1 MPSLAFNSSASM
13 SRRNVN
19 ILTQRSGR
27 IRIAWLLSL
36 HINIGCTFVWLKSVS
51 FEARCN
57 YFPCQFFSWQGTT
70 LLVQFSLKFMKAD
83 DAKTMKIM
91 LYLDF
96 LFIFLKGSLV
106 IIEEIDSSITFQKL
120 FEIYV
125 RFPWLCKDY
134 KN

>member
-1 MPSLAFNSSASM
+1 MLSLAFNSSASM

-27 IRIAWLLSL
+27 IRLAWMLSL

-51 FEARCN
+51 LEAQCN
-57 YFPCQFFSWQGTT
+57 YFPCQFFNWQGTT
-70 LLVQFSLKFMKAD
+70 LLVQFSLKVHEGRRCKNNEKNA
-83 DAKTMKIM
+83 
-91 LYLDF
+91 
-96 LFIFLKGSLV
+96 LFRLFFFFKGSLV
-106 IIEEIDSSITFQKL
+106 IAEEIDSSITFQKL

-125 RFPWLCKDY
+125 RFPWLCKDC